1 MSAPPSGHARSPGM
15 SIMSL
20 LSDDN
25 NPNSNGQ
32 QPAPGSPL
40 AYQSSPQHQHPH
52 QQPAPGAQYATTF
65 SYSQIQPKQYN
76 AASPMVEYQQQQ
88 QHYPPPQQYQTQYQ
102 PPLQQA
108 SPPIPAQQPAPPV
121 AKPATPATPATPA
134 APAATAPATS
144 AATTAAAKK
153 AATKAATTAA
163 AAAKTAAT
171 TAAGKRKK
179 ADDPAPKKGKKKQK
193 KDDTQQTVGSIP
205 IVTGSDDK
213 VTARPKENIPPPPS
227 VPMSPGKKQAQG
239 LDSIGQNK
247 DSGRGSKPEVT
258 LRLRIRLAGGNVKVK
273 PSQSVLKK
281 ADKTAAVPE
290 IKQYVIDNQ
299 EYDFYSTPDKANAWT
314 ASADD
319 TTVLN
324 FTRLAEDKY
333 GYDHV
338 HPNQALDL
346 VDDDGEVEDDD
357 EEEED
362 KEKEE
367 KEMKR
372 RQRVEGKYDLNDPFI
387 DDTET
392 AWEEQQA
399 STQDG
404 FFVYSG
410 PLIEEAPKPVEA
422 KKPAKKPGPKKKTL
436 AVKETEKD
444 TKKKTT
450 PLASATPSTTSTTAA
465 TTTTTTTT
473 TAATAEKKA

>member
-1 MSAPPSGHARSPGM
+1 
-15 SIMSL
+15 
-20 LSDDN
+20 
-25 NPNSNGQ
+25 
-32 QPAPGSPL
+32 
-40 AYQSSPQHQHPH
+40 
-52 QQPAPGAQYATTF
+52 
-65 SYSQIQPKQYN
+65 
-76 AASPMVEYQQQQ
+76 
-88 QHYPPPQQYQTQYQ
+88 
-102 PPLQQA
+102 
-108 SPPIPAQQPAPPV
+108 
-121 AKPATPATPATPA
+121 
-134 APAATAPATS
+134 
-144 AATTAAAKK
+144 
-153 AATKAATTAA
+153 
-163 AAAKTAAT
+163 
-171 TAAGKRKK
+171 
-179 ADDPAPKKGKKKQK
+179 
-193 KDDTQQTVGSIP
+193 
-205 IVTGSDDK
+205 
-213 VTARPKENIPPPPS
+213 
-227 VPMSPGKKQAQG
+227 MSPGKKQAQG
-239 LDSIGQNK
+239 LDAIGQNK
-247 DSGRGSKPEVT
+247 DAGRGSKPEVT
-258 LRLRIRLAGGNVKVK
+258 LRLRIRLAGGNVRVK

-281 ADKTAAVPE
+281 ADKTAALPE
-290 IKQYVIDNQ
+290 PKQYVIDNK
-299 EYDFYSTPDKANAWT
+299 EYDFYSTPDKANDWT

-357 EEEED
+357 EEEEE

-410 PLIEEAPKPVEA
+410 PLIEEAPKPVET

-436 AVKETEKD
+436 AAKETE

-450 PLASATPSTTSTTAA
+450 PLASAATTTTSTTATTSSTA
-465 TTTTTTTT
+465 TPT
-473 TAATAEKKA
+473 TAPATAEKKA

>member
-25 NPNSNGQ
+25 NSTNQ
-32 QPAPGSPL
+32 TPGSPL
-40 AYQSSPQHQHPH
+40 AYQQSPPQHPHPH
-52 QQPAPGAQYATTF
+52 QQPGPPPQYATTF
-65 SYSQIQPKQYN
+65 SYSQIQPRQGDY
-76 AASPMVEYQQQQ
+76 PLQQQQQQQQ
-88 QHYPPPQQYQTQYQ
+88 QHYPPPQQQQQTYQTQYQ
-102 PPLQQA
+102 QPPSQV
-108 SPPIPAQQPAPPV
+108 SPPVQAQQPPQPAAPAPPSKT
-121 AKPATPATPATPA
+121 ASSPATPATPVTPA
-134 APAATAPATS
+134 AASTTAVGKKAGKAASTAA
-144 AATTAAAKK
+144 TAAAKP
-153 AATKAATTAA
+153 T
-163 AAAKTAAT
+163 AT

-179 ADDPAPKKGKKKQK
+179 ADDPAAPKKGKKKQK
-193 KDDTQQTVGSIP
+193 KDDQTQQSVGSIP

-239 LDSIGQNK
+239 LDAIGQNK
-247 DSGRGSKPEVT
+247 DAGRGSKPEVT

-281 ADKTAAVPE
+281 ADKSAALPE
-290 IKQYVIDNQ
+290 PKQYVIDNE
-299 EYDFYSTPDKANAWT
+299 EYDFYSTPDKANDWT

-357 EEEED
+357 EEEEDKD

-410 PLIEEAPKPVEA
+410 PLIEEAPKPVET

-436 AVKETEKD
+436 AAKETES
-444 TKKKTT
+444 KKKTT
-450 PLASATPSTTSTTAA
+450 PLASATTSSTTSTTASA
-465 TTTTTTTT
+465 TTTTTP
-473 TAATAEKKA
+473 ATVEKKA

>member
-1 MSAPPSGHARSPGM
+1 MSAPSGHARSPGM

-25 NPNSNGQ
+25 PSSQ
-32 QPAPGSPL
+32 SQTPKSPL
-40 AYQSSPQHQHPH
+40 AYQQSPPQHPHPH
-52 QQPAPGAQYATTF
+52 QQPGPPPQYATTF
-65 SYSQIQPKQYN
+65 SYSQIQPRQG
-76 AASPMVEYQQQQ
+76 APVEYQQQ
-88 QHYPPPQQYQTQYQ
+88 QHYPPPQQQYQTQYQ
-102 PPLQQA
+102 HPPQASPPLQQQ
-108 SPPIPAQQPAPPV
+108 QQPPQHVEPPKAAPPP
-121 AKPATPATPATPA
+121 AKAPATPATPATPA
-134 APAATAPATS
+134 APAAAPAP
-144 AATTAAAKK
+144 TTAAAKK
-153 AATKAATTAA
+153 AAKAASTAA
-163 AAAKTAAT
+163 AAAAKST
-171 TAAGKRKK
+171 TAAAKRKK
-179 ADDPAPKKGKKKQK
+179 TDDPAPKKGKKKQK
-193 KDDTQQTVGSIP
+193 KDDQAQQTVGSIP

-239 LDSIGQNK
+239 LDAIGQNK
-247 DSGRGSKPEVT
+247 DAGRGSKPEVT

-281 ADKTAAVPE
+281 SDKAATMPE
-290 IKQYVIDNQ
+290 PKQYVIDNK
-299 EYDFYSTPDKANAWT
+299 EYDFYSTPDKANDWT

-410 PLIEEAPKPVEA
+410 PLIEEAPKPVET
-422 KKPAKKPGPKKKTL
+422 KKPAKKPGPKKKTTL
-436 AVKETEKD
+436 AAKDTE

-450 PLASATPSTTSTTAA
+450 PLASATTSTTSTTAS
-465 TTTTTTTT
+465 TTTSTTP
-473 TAATAEKKA
+473 ATAEKKA